1 MLLAAVALLLA
12 FGSLLPSFSE
22 ASPAP
27 VLTARAQ
34 TLKWTI
40 AGKRRTYRLAT
51 RSPGRLSVTTVTT
64 RTLTPRAVPG
74 ATVYYRVKAAYNESG
89 WSNRVSI
96 TYPRPGEEPPPPPE
110 EGGGGGGGGGGPPP
124 EEPPA
129 PSPSGMVVGLSAGGW
144 GASAWG
150 DVGGAVRSVRL
161 ASRFATDS
169 EVGAAAGAGV
179 SVGSWLF
186 GEEGSIGSIDAAGYA
201 AQVVGVFR
209 RYGRGGTFWAGR
221 PDLGSTAFELLNEP
235 GNPYFWSDPGNY
247 AAYVALSRTVH
258 AALEAAFP
266 AAIRPKMLVSYD
278 GGFAGSEYGRA
289 IFRAGVVADGV
300 TVHPYG
306 GKSSQTRSAEGNRE
320 RVVQA
325 HAETGLPVYVTEV
338 GWPTAVGQPATGD
351 SLQWSEAQQAEN
363 IKNFISWT
371 RSTGYVAMV
380 DIFNYIDYG
389 SNNWYG
395 IERTN
400 RTHKTSYTTLAEA
413 SGASRA
419 ASVTP
424 TSPETPPPVPPAR
437 PEPVVGLPEATPP
450 TGPLTPPT
458 GPAPPPELSPALP

>member
-1 MLLAAVALLLA
+1 
-12 FGSLLPSFSE
+12 
-22 ASPAP
+22 
-27 VLTARAQ
+27 
-34 TLKWTI
+34 
-40 AGKRRTYRLAT
+40 
-51 RSPGRLSVTTVTT
+51 
-64 RTLTPRAVPG
+64 
-74 ATVYYRVKAAYNESG
+74 
-89 WSNRVSI
+89 
-96 TYPRPGEEPPPPPE
+96 
-110 EGGGGGGGGGGPPP
+110 
-124 EEPPA
+124 
-129 PSPSGMVVGLSAGGW
+129 
-144 GASAWG
+144 
-150 DVGGAVRSVRL
+150 
-161 ASRFATDS
+161 
-169 EVGAAAGAGV
+169 V

-201 AQVVGVFR
+201 AQVVGVFK

-424 TSPETPPPVPPAR
+424 TSPETPPPIPPPS